1 MPRAN
6 YKGLI
11 FFPEGYNKSLAEFK
25 EEFGSTHVFKN
36 IHPKDREKELKA
48 AHKIATSGNGNTS
61 GTATESKGDNTGEAK

>member
-11 FFPEGYNKSLAEFK
+11 YFPEGYNKPFGEFK

-36 IHPKDREKELKA
+36 IHPDHREKELKA
-48 AHKIATSGNGNTS
+48 AYKIATSGNGNNTRTVS
-61 GTATESKGDNTGEAK
+61 ESTKNNTAEGK